1 MADAANTIDETIKN
15 RNESFAEY
23 LFTLIDVKNL
33 TDPEVYKAANVGRKT
48 FSDIRHGKIPTK
60 KTIIKIIFALEVS
73 SNEACILLERAGYA
87 LSTSIDT
94 DLIVKHF
101 IEQKNFDKFALD
113 EALAAKNLPKIFS

>member
-1 MADAANTIDETIKN
+1 MPEPTSTDEILEN
-15 RNESFAEY
+15 RNESFSEL
-23 LFTLIDVKNL
+23 LFSLIDERHLN
-33 TDPEVYKAANVGRKT
+33 DPDVYKAANVGRKT

-113 EALAAKNLPKIFS
+113 DALAEKNLPKIFS

>member
-1 MADAANTIDETIKN
+1 MPEPTSTDEILEN
-15 RNESFAEY
+15 RNESFSEL
-23 LFTLIDVKNL
+23 LFALIDERHLN
-33 TDPEVYKAANVGRKT
+33 DPDVYKAANVGRKT

-113 EALAAKNLPKIFS
+113 DALAEKNLPKIFS

>member
-1 MADAANTIDETIKN
+1 MAEPTSTDAILEN
-15 RNESFAEY
+15 RNESFSEL
-23 LFTLIDVKNL
+23 LFALIDERNL

-73 SNEACILLERAGYA
+73 LNEACILLERAGYA
-87 LSTSIDT
+87 LSTSIDA

-113 EALAAKNLPKIFS
+113 DALAEKNLPKIFS

>member
-1 MADAANTIDETIKN
+1 MAEPTSTDAILEN
-15 RNESFAEY
+15 RNESFSEL
-23 LFTLIDVKNL
+23 LFALIDERNL
-33 TDPEVYKAANVGRKT
+33 NDPDAYKAANVGRKT

-73 SNEACILLERAGYA
+73 SDEACILLERAGYA
-87 LSTSIDT
+87 LSTSLDA

-113 EALAAKNLPKIFS
+113 DALAEKNLPKIFT

>member
-1 MADAANTIDETIKN
+1 MIDE
-15 RNESFAEY
+15 R
-23 LFTLIDVKNL
+23 NL

-73 SNEACILLERAGYA
+73 LNEACILLERAGYA
-87 LSTSIDT
+87 LSTSIDA

-113 EALAAKNLPKIFS
+113 DALAEKNLPKIFT

>member
-1 MADAANTIDETIKN
+1 MAEPTSTDAILEN
-15 RNESFAEY
+15 RNESFSEL
-23 LFTLIDVKNL
+23 LFALIDERNL

-73 SNEACILLERAGYA
+73 SDEACILLERAGYA
-87 LSTSIDT
+87 LSTSIDA

-113 EALAAKNLPKIFS
+113 DALAEKNLPKIFS

>member
-1 MADAANTIDETIKN
+1 MAEPTSTDAILEN
-15 RNESFAEY
+15 RNESFSEL
-23 LFTLIDVKNL
+23 LFALIDERNF
-33 TDPEVYKAANVGRKT
+33 TDPDVYKAANVGRKT

-73 SNEACILLERAGYA
+73 SDEACILLERAGYA
-87 LSTSIDT
+87 LSTSLDA

-113 EALAAKNLPKIFS
+113 DALTEKNLPKIFT

>member
-1 MADAANTIDETIKN
+1 MAEPTSTDAILEN
-15 RNESFAEY
+15 RNESFSEL
-23 LFTLIDVKNL
+23 LFALIDERNL

-73 SNEACILLERAGYA
+73 SDEACILLERAGYA
-87 LSTSIDT
+87 LSTSIDA

-113 EALAAKNLPKIFS
+113 DALAEKNLPKIFT

>member
-1 MADAANTIDETIKN
+1 MAEPTSTDAILEN
-15 RNESFAEY
+15 RNESFSEL
-23 LFTLIDVKNL
+23 LFALIDERNL
-33 TDPEVYKAANVGRKT
+33 TDPDVYKAANVGRKT

-73 SNEACILLERAGYA
+73 SDEACILLERAGYA
-87 LSTSIDT
+87 LSTSLDA

-113 EALAAKNLPKIFS
+113 DALAEKNLPKIFT

>member
-1 MADAANTIDETIKN
+1 MAEPTSTDAILEN
-15 RNESFAEY
+15 RNESFSEL
-23 LFTLIDVKNL
+23 LFALIDERNL

-48 FSDIRHGKIPTK
+48 FSDIRHGKISTK

-73 SNEACILLERAGYA
+73 SDEACILLERAGYA
-87 LSTSIDT
+87 LSTSIDA

-113 EALAAKNLPKIFS
+113 DALAEKNLPKIFS

>member
-1 MADAANTIDETIKN
+1 MVEPTSTDAILEN
-15 RNESFAEY
+15 RNESFSEL
-23 LFTLIDVKNL
+23 LFALIDERNL
-33 TDPEVYKAANVGRKT
+33 TDPDVYKAANVGRKT

-73 SNEACILLERAGYA
+73 SDEACILLERAGYA
-87 LSTSIDT
+87 LSTSLDA

-113 EALAAKNLPKIFS
+113 DALTEKNLPKIFT